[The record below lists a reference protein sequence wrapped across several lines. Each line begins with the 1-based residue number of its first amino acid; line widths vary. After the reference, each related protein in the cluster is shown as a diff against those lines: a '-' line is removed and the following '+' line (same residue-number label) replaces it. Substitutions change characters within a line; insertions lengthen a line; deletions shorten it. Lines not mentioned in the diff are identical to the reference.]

1 MKSQFLICAIL
12 AAGLTD
18 ALVIVKRLIRSVL
31 NIFGLEVR
39 FIRSGLNIFGLEI
52 RRGAEP
58 GSRWRP
64 VGDVKSFLEDIRARN
79 FTPRGILDVGA
90 NRGHWTALALSVFPN
105 SSVVMIEP
113 QDEMEEDL
121 NRLCRGYPSC
131 HYVKIGVGR
140 AEDTLVQTIFDGLSG
155 SSFLPTTDPRLL
167 ATRKQRRTQVTTID
181 LILEQ
186 HPNFHPDLVKLDIQ
200 GFELEALI
208 GASKLFGITEVFII
222 ETMLLSLISG
232 WPITREV
239 ISFMADRCYEV
250 YDITEFVRRPY
261 DGALT
266 QIDIAF
272 VKRDGFSRLSKR
284 WD

>member
-1 MKSQFLICAIL
+1 MLGLEPRTIRYGPNIL
-12 AAGLTD
+12 
-18 ALVIVKRLIRSVL
+18 
-31 NIFGLEVR
+31 GLEVR
-39 FIRSGLNIFGLEI
+39 
-52 RRGAEP
+52 RRAEP
-58 GSRWRP
+58 GSPCRP
-64 VGDVKSFLEDIRARN
+64 VGNVKCFLEDILARN

-90 NRGHWTALALSVFPN
+90 NRGEWSLLALSVFP
-105 SSVVMIEP
+105 SSRVIMIEP
-113 QDEMEEDL
+113 QDEMEEQL
-121 NRLCRGYPSC
+121 NKFCREYPSC

-140 AEDTLVQTIFDGLSG
+140 AEDTLVQTIYDDLSA
-155 SSFLPTTDPRLL
+155 SSFRPTTDPRLL

-208 GASKLFGITEVFII
+208 GGSKLFGITEVFII
-222 ETMLLSLISG
+222 ETTLLSGTSG

-250 YDITEFVRRPY
+250 YDITEFLRRPY
-261 DGALT
+261 DGALA

-272 VKRDGFSRLSKR
+272 VKRDGFLRLSKR
-284 WD
+284 WG